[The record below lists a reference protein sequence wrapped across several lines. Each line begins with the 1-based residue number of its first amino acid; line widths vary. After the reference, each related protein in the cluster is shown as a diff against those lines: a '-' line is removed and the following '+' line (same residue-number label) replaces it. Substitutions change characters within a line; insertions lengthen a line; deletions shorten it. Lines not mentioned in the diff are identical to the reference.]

1 MMGDLI
7 SRKAVRNL
15 VQKIIEKETPVKN
28 DASRLIDILVHEI
41 DDLPQKEK
49 AGQWIMHNSRAL
61 WVCTCCGDT
70 NLVTSVYCP
79 NCGARMEEEDE

>member
-61 WVCTCCGDT
+61 WVCTCCGDR